1 MHPNPPPTM
10 SLRRAVAAP
19 FRQRGVDRMNESEF
33 VVALSLDRDWFS
45 PDQSKRLVDVAT
57 GEGLLDRDG
66 DDIVASFDVGTVD
79 IPEDFV
85 PDESVIQERSVF
97 EQVLDSVV
105 DTGVEKQT
113 AVADINRLQSELAVT
128 IEAAAVLYARRNG
141 VDVGGLAA
149 NERSEL

>member
-1 MHPNPPPTM
+1 M

-45 PDQSKRLVDVAT
+45 PDQAKRLVDVAT

-79 IPEDFV
+79 VPEDFV

-97 EQVLDSVV
+97 EQVLESVV
-105 DTGVEKQT
+105 DTGVEKQD
-113 AVADINRLQSELAVT
+113 AVADINRLQTELGVT

-141 VDVGGLAA
+141 VDVGKLAA
-149 NERSEL
+149 NARSEL

>member
-1 MHPNPPPTM
+1 M

-19 FRQRGVDRMNESEF
+19 FRQRGVDRMNKSEF

-45 PDQSKRLVDVAT
+45 PDQAKRLVDVAT

-66 DDIVASFDVGTVD
+66 DDIVASFDVDTVD

-97 EQVLDSVV
+97 EQVLDTVV
-105 DTGVEKQT
+105 DTGVEKQD
-113 AVADINRLQSELAVT
+113 AVADINRLQSELGIT
-128 IEAAAVLYARRNG
+128 IEAAAVLYARRRG

-149 NERSEL
+149 NARSEL

>member
-1 MHPNPPPTM
+1 M

-45 PDQSKRLVDVAT
+45 PDQAKRLVDVAT

-66 DDIVASFDVGTVD
+66 DDIVATFEVGTVD
-79 IPEDFV
+79 VPDDFV

-97 EQVLDSVV
+97 EQVLESVV
-105 DTGVEKQT
+105 DTGVEKQD
-113 AVADINRLQSELAVT
+113 AVADINRLQSELAIT
-128 IEAAAVLYARRNG
+128 IEAAAVLYARRQG
-141 VDVGGLAA
+141 VDVAGLAA
-149 NERSEL
+149 NARSEL

>member
-1 MHPNPPPTM
+1 M

-45 PDQSKRLVDVAT
+45 PDQAKRLVDVAT

-79 IPEDFV
+79 VPEDFV

-97 EQVLDSVV
+97 EQVLESVV
-105 DTGVEKQT
+105 DTGVEKQE
-113 AVADINRLQSELAVT
+113 AVADINRLQSELGIT
-128 IEAAAVLYARRNG
+128 IEAAAVLYARRRG

-149 NERSEL
+149 NARSEL

>member
-1 MHPNPPPTM
+1 M

-45 PDQSKRLVDVAT
+45 PDQAKRLVDVAT

-66 DDIVASFDVGTVD
+66 DDIVASFDVGTVNV
-79 IPEDFV
+79 PEDFV

-97 EQVLDSVV
+97 EQVLESVV
-105 DTGVEKQT
+105 DTGVEKQE
-113 AVADINRLQSELAVT
+113 AVADINRLQSELGIT
-128 IEAAAVLYARRNG
+128 IEAAAVLYARRRG

-149 NERSEL
+149 NARSEL

>member
-1 MHPNPPPTM
+1 M

-45 PDQSKRLVDVAT
+45 PDQAKRLVDVAT

-66 DDIVASFDVGTVD
+66 DDIVASFDVDTVD

-97 EQVLDSVV
+97 EQVLDTVV
-105 DTGVEKQT
+105 DTGVEKQD
-113 AVADINRLQSELAVT
+113 AVADINRLQSELGIT
-128 IEAAAVLYARRNG
+128 IEAAAVLYARRRG

-149 NERSEL
+149 NARSEL